1 MKRCSVVKKLEIVP
15 GSFEDYKRLAHYHY
29 RDSRLTAYAEIFAIR
44 PIETLVG
51 NSGTE
56 TVGVIVYTMPVPSLE
71 LRNVAT
77 GNLFAGFDKA
87 TQLALI
93 NKNIRCISR
102 VIIEPRFRS
111 LGLASKLVRETIGE
125 MNVPIIEAMAVMG
138 IVNPFFEKAG
148 MTAYTAKT
156 PARCVQLAEALSIVG
171 IEKDILID
179 PQKVQQKLDELK
191 RQRADLIELEIKR
204 FLQSYGRRR
213 NMPAGAERTRYI
225 LSKLTFRPLYYV
237 WFNPDLELRN

>member
-1 MKRCSVVKKLEIVP
+1 
-15 GSFEDYKRLAHYHY
+15 
-29 RDSRLTAYAEIFAIR
+29 
-44 PIETLVG
+44 
-51 NSGTE
+51 
-56 TVGVIVYTMPVPSLE
+56 
-71 LRNVAT
+71 
-77 GNLFAGFDKA
+77 
-87 TQLALI
+87 
-93 NKNIRCISR
+93 
-102 VIIEPRFRS
+102 
-111 LGLASKLVRETIGE
+111 

-138 IVNPFFEKAG
+138 IVNPFFEQAG

-179 PQKVQQKLDELK
+179 PQKVQQKLDNLK
-191 RQRADLIELEIKR
+191 RQQADFIELEIKR